1 MHIEIVAIG
10 RELLRG
16 RLTDGNAKA
25 IAETLA
31 RRGGLVH
38 RITIVDD
45 EQAAIRAAVSEA
57 LARNPNLVITTGGLG
72 PAPDDVT
79 LAAIAAVLERPLK
92 PSNLAHGLVE
102 QAYQRLHRTRT
113 VSSAGMN
120 RSREK
125 LCRIP
130 IGAVPLDNPRGIA
143 PGVICRLTGGAAVV
157 CLPGHPKEMKS
168 VLDAALA
175 ELGGP
180 PRKSEIVYREVES
193 PTADESSLLPLLETL
208 TAEHDGVWISSRTVG
223 PGREGHRVLV
233 TFEAMAPTREE
244 ADTRLAAAVRRLL
257 ALASGV
263 K

>member
-1 MHIEIVAIG
+1 MQIEIVAIG

-16 RLTDGNAKA
+16 RLADGNAKA
-25 IAETLA
+25 IAEMLA

-45 EQAAIRAAVSEA
+45 QASAIRAAVSEA
-57 LARNPNLVITTGGLG
+57 LQRNPNLVITTGGLG

-79 LAAIAAVLERPLK
+79 LAAVAAVLELPLALN
-92 PSNLAHGLVE
+92 NLARGFVE
-102 QAYQRLHRTRT
+102 QAYQRLHKTRT
-113 VSSAGMN
+113 VSSSGMN

-125 LCRIP
+125 LCL
-130 IGAVPLDNPRGIA
+130 VPLSATPIDNPRGIA
-143 PGVICRLTGGAAVV
+143 PGVVCRLAGGAAVV

-168 VLDAALA
+168 VLEAALA
-175 ELGGP
+175 ELGEP

-193 PTADESSLLPLLETL
+193 PTADESSLLPLLESLAT
-208 TAEHDGVWISSRTVG
+208 EHDGVWISSRTVG

-233 TFEAMAPTREE
+233 TFETTAPTREE
-244 ADTRLAAAVRRLL
+244 ADTRIAAAVRRLL
-257 ALASGV
+257 ALASGA